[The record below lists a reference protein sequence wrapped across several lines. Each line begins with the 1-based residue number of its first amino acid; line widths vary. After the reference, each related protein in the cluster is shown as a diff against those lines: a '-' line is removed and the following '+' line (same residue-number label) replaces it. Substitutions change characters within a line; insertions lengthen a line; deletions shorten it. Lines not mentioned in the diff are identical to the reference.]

1 MVAAALPA
9 KETERLAALHSYEIL
24 DTACEEA
31 FDNIAHLAAELTAS
45 PISLVSLIDADRQW
59 FKARVGLESVET
71 PREHA
76 FCAHAILKPDEMMVV
91 PDSLEDPRF
100 ADTPLVRDDPKIR
113 FYAGMP
119 LVNPE
124 GAVLGTL
131 CIIDRKPR
139 QITEAERTNLSRLAH
154 SVVTTLELRRAMNR
168 IRDLALIDILTG
180 VPNRAALVQA
190 IDKSIAR
197 QGRQEAPFALMYL
210 DLDGFKA
217 INDVHGHGEGD
228 AALRE
233 VASIL
238 TETLR
243 VDDTVARLGGDE
255 FAALLAHPGAEA
267 ETVAERVRSSLES
280 RMSARGWPVTA
291 SIGVK
296 RFLSPPAN
304 ANTALAAAD
313 GLMYAAKAAGKNRVR
328 AG

>member
-1 MVAAALPA
+1 MPIAALPA
-9 KETERLAALHSYEIL
+9 RETERLAALHSYEVL
-24 DTACEEA
+24 DTACEAA
-31 FDNIAHLAAELTAS
+31 FDNIAHLAAELTDC

-59 FKARVGLESVET
+59 FKARVGLETKET

-76 FCAHAILKPDEMMVV
+76 FCAHAILNPGKLMVV
-91 PDSLEDPRF
+91 PDSLQDPRF
-100 ADTPLVRDDPKIR
+100 VDNPLVEAGPKIR

-139 QITEAERTNLSRLAH
+139 QITEAERITLGRLAH
-154 SVVTTLELRRAMNR
+154 AVTTTLELRRAMNR

-180 VPNRAALVQA
+180 VPNRAALIQA
-190 IDKSIAR
+190 IEKSVAR
-197 QGRQEAPFALMYL
+197 QTRQGAPFSLLYL

-217 INDVHGHGEGD
+217 INDAHGHAEGD

-238 TETLR
+238 TDTLR
-243 VDDTVARLGGDE
+243 VDDTVGRLGGDE
-255 FAALLAHPGAEA
+255 FAALLAYAGADA
-267 ETVAERVRSSLES
+267 ATVAERLRSSVES

-296 RFLSPPAN
+296 SFATPPIGAH
-304 ANTALAAAD
+304 AALAAAD
-313 GLMYAAKAAGKNRVR
+313 RLMYAAKAAGKNQVR